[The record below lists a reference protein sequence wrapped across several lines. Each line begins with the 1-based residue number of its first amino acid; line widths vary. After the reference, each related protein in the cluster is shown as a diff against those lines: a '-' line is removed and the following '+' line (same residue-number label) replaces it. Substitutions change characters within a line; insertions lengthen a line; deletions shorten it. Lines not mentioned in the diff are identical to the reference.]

1 MQGVPLP
8 GILAKK
14 ADVLRRGEGSDGIGM
29 REGFEGGM
37 VTQMSKGMARQWTS
51 GMLPVIRCFVRC
63 FFGRCLGL
71 LLVPVLA
78 LVDDEEELLSA
89 IVVGDSDASLLA
101 AVRTVVSP
109 RCNSF
114 LLCLLC

>member
-37 VTQMSKGMARQWTS
+37 VTQMVQGYGPPVDVGDIARH
-51 GMLPVIRCFVRC
+51 PVLRS
-63 FFGRCLGL
+63 L
-71 LLVPVLA
+71 LLLA
-78 LVDDEEELLSA
+78 L
-89 IVVGDSDASLLA
+89 LA
-101 AVRTVVSP
+101 FDR
-109 RCNSF
+109 
-114 LLCLLC
+114 